1 MPGIKQQE
9 AEKYAS
15 RALASAVD
23 MLTLHVSTFLH
34 NMDRLNHVGLLPNH
48 IKTAEKVHKNTDKRN
63 QGMSLYLF
71 VVFVCVDQACFEETS
86 QGIL

>member
-1 MPGIKQQE
+1 M
-9 AEKYAS
+9 
-15 RALASAVD
+15 
-23 MLTLHVSTFLH
+23 FLH
-34 NMDRLNHVGLLPNH
+34 NMDRLNHAGLLPNH
-48 IKTAEKVHKNTDKRN
+48 MKTDEKVHKNTDKRN